1 MRLSAQVRSIQALE
15 DLRGAVGRFGGEA
28 QIVLQAAEQEIR
40 RTLDWLQERLNYW
53 RSEIQRRQEEVRQA
67 RADLA
72 SCRASGY
79 YEDDR
84 YHAPDCSAEE
94 RALYEAQVRLR
105 EAEEELRNVQQWMKA
120 VGEAVATYRT
130 QAQRLGRLI
139 ATDLPRANVFL
150 ERKIAELQAY
160 LAVTAP
166 TVGVGVGALPV
177 TAPSR
182 PAEEVQWSIVG
193 DSGAVQKLQDGLARL
208 DGAASG
214 GAIAQIIRQYGT
226 TMRFGQVDEDTA
238 AYFDSV
244 RNEIVLS
251 ESLKGSSPNVV
262 AAYLAHEG
270 THVQWMLQWNRP
282 DSIDQEYHAFK
293 AQAEVWN
300 ELKGNEID
308 EGCDGVSWMISRGEA
323 DAKTIIRRQPAYKNL
338 PEYA

>member
-1 MRLSAQVRSIQALE
+1 MSLSAQVRSIQALE
-15 DLRGAVGRFGGEA
+15 DLKGAPGRFGGEA
-28 QIVLQAAEQEIR
+28 QMALQAAELEIR

-53 RSEIQRRQEEVRQA
+53 RSEVQRRREEVRQA
-67 RADLA
+67 EADLA
-72 SCRASGY
+72 RCRTSGY
-79 YEDDR
+79 YEDGR

-94 RALYEAQVRLR
+94 RALRQAQVRLR
-105 EAEEELRNVQQWMKA
+105 EAEAELQNVQRWMKA
-120 VGEAVATYRT
+120 VGEAVDTYRT

-139 ATDLPRANVFL
+139 AIDLPKANAFL

-160 LAVTAP
+160 LAVIAP
-166 TVGVGVGALPV
+166 TVGVGALPA
-177 TAPSR
+177 TAPSGS
-182 PAEEVQWSIVG
+182 AEEVQWSIVG
-193 DSGAVQKLQDGLARL
+193 DSEAVQKLQDGFARL

-214 GAIAQIIRQYGT
+214 RAIAQIIRQYGT

-251 ESLKGSSPNVV
+251 ESLRGSSPKVV

-300 ELKGNEID
+300 ELKGNETD
-308 EGCDGVSWMISRGEA
+308 EWCDGVSWMISRGEA
-323 DAKTIIRRQPAYKNL
+323 DAKTIIRRQPAYKDL
-338 PEYA
+338 PEYV

>member
-15 DLRGAVGRFGGEA
+15 DLKGALGRFGGEA
-28 QIVLQAAEQEIR
+28 QMALQAAEQEIR
-40 RTLDWLQERLNYW
+40 RTLDWLQERRNYW
-53 RSEIQRRQEEVRQA
+53 CSEVQRRQEEVRQA

-139 ATDLPRANVFL
+139 TTELPKANAFL

-166 TVGVGVGALPV
+166 TMGVGALPA

-182 PAEEVQWSIVG
+182 PAEGVARNIVG
-193 DSGAVQKLQDGLARL
+193 DNEAVQKLSDGLATL
-208 DGAASG
+208 QSSENGH
-214 GAIAQIIRQYGT
+214 AIARTICERAT
-226 TMRFGQVDEDTA
+226 TMRFGQMDKGV
-238 AYFDSV
+238 AYFD
-244 RNEIVLS
+244 RTKNEIVINERLRDR
-251 ESLKGSSPNVV
+251 SPNVL
-262 AAYLAHEG
+262 AAHLAHEG
-270 THVQWMLQWNRP
+270 THVQWNRAN
-282 DSIDQEYHAFK
+282 SIDQEYHAFK
-293 AQAEVWN
+293 AEAEVWN
-300 ELKGNEID
+300 ELKGSEMDEQCDHVSEI
-308 EGCDGVSWMISRGEA
+308 ISLGEA
-323 DAKTIIRRQPAYKNL
+323 EAKKMIRRAPPYRSL